1 MNCCIIDDNPL
12 FRDALAA
19 LLHQLHRHLKVHC
32 IDRVG
37 HLSGLAHEH
46 RIPDVVLLDLS
57 LPDTLGCSG
66 VHEIRAAFP
75 GCRIVVMDESR
86 SQDIAQQCVAAG
98 AESYLSKLLEVDAL
112 KVELRRLLAPD
123 EQEAVE
129 PLELTLRQRQLLMGI
144 ERGLNNRDIG
154 AELGIAEH
162 TVKVHLNRLFRKLGV
177 KSRTQ
182 ALREVRLRGVH
193 LPLQGLS
200 ELD

>member
-1 MNCCIIDDNPL
+1 
-12 FRDALAA
+12 
-19 LLHQLHRHLKVHC
+19 
-32 IDRVG
+32 
-37 HLSGLAHEH
+37 
-46 RIPDVVLLDLS
+46 
-57 LPDTLGCSG
+57 
-66 VHEIRAAFP
+66 
-75 GCRIVVMDESR
+75 MDESR

>member
-1 MNCCIIDDNPL
+1 MNCCIIEDNPL

-19 LLHQLHRHLKVHC
+19 LLHQIHARCTVHG

-37 HLSGLAHEH
+37 HLSGLVLKHGAPEL
-46 RIPDVVLLDLS
+46 VLLDLS

-66 VHEIRAAFP
+66 VHEIKAAFP

>member
-1 MNCCIIDDNPL
+1 MNCCIIEDNPL

-19 LLHQLHRHLKVHC
+19 LLHQIHARCTVHG

-37 HLSGLAHEH
+37 HLSGLVLKHGAPEL
-46 RIPDVVLLDLS
+46 VLLDLS

-66 VHEIRAAFP
+66 VHEIKAAFP

-193 LPLQGLS
+193 LSQGLS